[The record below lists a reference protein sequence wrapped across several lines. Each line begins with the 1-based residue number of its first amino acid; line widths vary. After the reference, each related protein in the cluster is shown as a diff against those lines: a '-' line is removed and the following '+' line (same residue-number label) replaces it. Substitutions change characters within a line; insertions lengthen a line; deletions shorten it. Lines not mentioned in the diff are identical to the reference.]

1 LRGITIRRFVAY
13 YAIFSISMIL
23 MAGVSGLMIFFGI
36 FLISMILLP
45 IIFAQVLSANTKK
58 SDELFES
65 PVIWQ
70 GFAVLGL
77 ITFVFLVGSSVYI
90 LTKGGGAD
98 AAYTL
103 AISAIVIAFSI
114 QMLRSARKRKKLWR
128 MIKQAKRVWCPVCG
142 TRVPNSVGICSS
154 CGAIV
159 FWVPSLSDN
168 QRMQIL
174 AYLRQRSLNLNTP
187 FDTNET

>member
-1 LRGITIRRFVAY
+1 MRGITIRRFVAY

-23 MAGVSGLMIFFGI
+23 MAGVSGVMIFFGI
-36 FLISMILLP
+36 FLISMVLLP
-45 IIFAQVLSANTKK
+45 IVFAQVLSANAKK

-65 PVIWQ
+65 PAIWQ
-70 GFAVLGL
+70 GLAVLGL
-77 ITFVFLVGSSVYI
+77 LTFAFLVGMSIYI
-90 LTKGGGAD
+90 FTKGGIAD

-103 AISAIVIAFSI
+103 VLSAIVIIFSI
-114 QMLRSARKRKKLWR
+114 QMLRSARKREKIWR
-128 MIKQAKRVWCPVCG
+128 MIKQAKRMWCPVCA

-159 FWVPSLSDN
+159 FWIPSLSDN

-174 AYLRQRSLNLNTP
+174 AYLGQRSLNLNIP
-187 FDTNET
+187 FDTNEI